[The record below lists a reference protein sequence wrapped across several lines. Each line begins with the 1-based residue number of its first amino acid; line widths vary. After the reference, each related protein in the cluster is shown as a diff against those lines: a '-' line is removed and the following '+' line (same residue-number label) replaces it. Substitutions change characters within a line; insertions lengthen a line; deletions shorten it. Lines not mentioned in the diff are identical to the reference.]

1 MGTVISNLGLF
12 KALDAANID
21 YIRTGVGEPLVSKA
35 MKDSGCLIGGEQCG
49 HMVFTEYSNT
59 GDGMVTA
66 MKMLD
71 VMVQTHRS
79 LGSLA
84 GELRIY
90 PQITEN
96 IRVNDKKA
104 AMADAD
110 MQKAIQDV
118 SETLGDSGR
127 VLVRHS
133 DTESLIRIMVEA
145 QSSEDCKLYADRI
158 AQVLYRKGYAS
169 Q

>member
-1 MGTVISNLGLF
+1 MSDKNPS
-12 KALDAANID
+12 A
-21 YIRTGVGEPLVSKA
+21 VSECFR
-35 MKDSGCLIGGEQCG
+35 DFLNGFL
-49 HMVFTEYSNT
+49 
-59 GDGMVTA
+59 
-66 MKMLD
+66 
-71 VMVQTHRS
+71 
-79 LGSLA
+79 
-84 GELRIY
+84 
-90 PQITEN
+90 N

-110 MQKAIQDV
+110 MQKAIQEV
-118 SETLGDSGR
+118 SDTLGDSGR

-158 AQVLYRKGYAS
+158 AEVLYRKGYAA